1 MNILRKKNRIKYLVF
16 ATDKNKKVLAK
27 YAGLWNK
34 VKYLIKKISGE
45 KEIGFGKG
53 LMKIKIDN
61 DDELPLNKL
70 VNFPTLTVTNR
81 SVFEEDGKYYPQ
93 FF

>member
-1 MNILRKKNRIKYLVF
+1 M
-16 ATDKNKKVLAK
+16 
-27 YAGLWNK
+27 
-34 VKYLIKKISGE
+34 IKKITGE

-53 LMKIKIDN
+53 LMKIKIDT

-70 VNFPTLTVTNR
+70 VSFPTLTVTNR
-81 SVFEEDGKYYPQ
+81 SVFEEGGKYYPQ

>member
-1 MNILRKKNRIKYLVF
+1 MNILKKKNRIKYLVF
-16 ATDKNKKVLAK
+16 VTYKNKKVLVK

-53 LMKIKIDN
+53 LMKIKIDT
-61 DDELPLNKL
+61 DDELPLN
-70 VNFPTLTVTNR
+70 
-81 SVFEEDGKYYPQ
+81 
-93 FF
+93 